1 MDRVLIVF
9 FIMVLVGLVLVA
21 VWVLITYYGAS
32 FETFEDQVTTW
43 FEGLLRRVFG
53 S

>member
-32 FETFEDQVTTW
+32 FEMFEDQVTAW
-43 FEGLLRRVFG
+43 LEGLLKRVFG